1 MGHLSTR
8 GSGSGGPAT
17 CLQGSIAMKTLA
29 VALAL
34 TFAAPAFADQ
44 AMLPSHA
51 VSNLALQGVA
61 DNFKM
66 VMDAVA
72 WQATTTTSTRGGRTA
87 ILTSDSG
94 TESAPT
100 GTSDGLDLWNVS
112 AVSVILKT
120 SGNASTGTLQCYLM
134 NAETGTWARAA
145 AYDLTAT
152 ATTHQTWTM
161 VNIPV
166 SVGRIYYN
174 PVGIGSVGTVVYL
187 VGGR

>member
-1 MGHLSTR
+1 
-8 GSGSGGPAT
+8 
-17 CLQGSIAMKTLA
+17 MKKIA

-51 VSNLALQGVA
+51 VSNLTLQGMA
-61 DNFKM
+61 DTFKM
-66 VMDAVA
+66 VIDAVA
-72 WQATTTTSTRGGRTA
+72 WQATTTTNTRDGKTA

-100 GTSDGLDLWNVS
+100 GTSVGLDLWNVS
-112 AVSVILKT
+112 GISVFLKT
-120 SGNASTGTLQCYLM
+120 SASASTGTLQCYIL

-145 AYDLTAT
+145 GYDLTAT
-152 ATTHQTWTM
+152 ATTHQTWPM
-161 VNIPV
+161 VTFPV
-166 SVGRIYYN
+166 SVGRVYYN
-174 PVGIGSVGTVVYL
+174 PVGIGSVQTTIYL